1 MICNKCGSFYEDNF
15 IECPHCGTVAPFGQ
29 QEPQFSQQ
37 QAPVNNMN
45 AQYAQKINT
54 PPAADDKPNMV
65 INIISL
71 IFLPI
76 LGIIMYFV
84 EKDKHPIMA
93 KSALKFGIGG
103 WVVSFVIG
111 IFSAIF
117 GVVLGLLPMIM
128 EEFL

>member
-1 MICNKCGSFYEDNF
+1 MICNKCGNFYEDNF

-29 QEPQFSQQ
+29 QENQYSQQ
-37 QAPVNNMN
+37 PPINDMN

-65 INIISL
+65 INILSL
-71 IFLPI
+71 LMVPI
-76 LGIIMYFV
+76 LGVIMYFV

-103 WVVSFVIG
+103 WVISFVVSFIS
-111 IFSAIF
+111 ILFSIAL
-117 GVVLGLLPMIM
+117 GVLPMLL
-128 EEFL
+128 EEFY